1 VGTWDAGLFRPR
13 RAQDPLDNSG
23 PARLFGKRMPDAAR
37 ARFSPSTAAWITLA
51 FLSGLNMLNYLD
63 RYVMSAVLPSL
74 QTELKLDDASGGLVA
89 SAFMLGFFTSAPF
102 FGYLGDRFPR
112 RYLMLAGVVVWS
124 LATACS
130 GLAQNFWQLYAIR
143 LFVGFGEACFVTLGP
158 SWISDLFAGP
168 RRNTALTL
176 FYVAISFGSAIG
188 FTIGGWFASHGD
200 WRGAFIY
207 TGLPGLLLALC
218 LLGLRE
224 PRRGEAD
231 GIAAQEVPALPK
243 VREIFGLLRNGR
255 YHLVVWGY
263 TAQTF
268 AIGAFGVWGVVFL
281 ERVHGMAPGTA
292 STLFGI
298 ILAGSGLVATL
309 TGGLVA
315 TRLRHSTPAGYAW
328 VMAFALL
335 AALPV
340 CCFALTTDGTTAA
353 LAGLGVSMFFLFLPT
368 GPITSQLLEIVPV
381 HLRASGVALCTFIM
395 HLFGDWQSPTI
406 VGAISDSVTQKT
418 HNAAAGLQIGV
429 LILPLILAIGAGLWC
444 ALVSRARW
452 GIPVQP

>member
-1 VGTWDAGLFRPR
+1 MP
-13 RAQDPLDNSG
+13 QDPLDKPG
-23 PARLFGKRMPDAAR
+23 PARLFGGRMPDAER
-37 ARFSPSTAAWITLA
+37 TKFSPSASAWITLA
-51 FLSGLNMLNYLD
+51 ILSGLNMLNYLD
-63 RYVMSAVLPSL
+63 RYVMSAVLTPL
-74 QTELKLDDASGGLVA
+74 QNDLKFDDASAGWVA
-89 SAFMLGFFTSAPF
+89 SAFMLGYFTSAPF

-124 LATACS
+124 LATASS
-130 GLAQNFWQLYAIR
+130 GLAQNFTQLFCIR
-143 LFVGFGEACFVTLGP
+143 LFVGFGEACFVTMGP

-168 RRNTALTL
+168 RRNTVLTL
-176 FYVAISFGSAIG
+176 FYVATSFGSAIG
-188 FTIGGWFASHGD
+188 FTIGGWFAAHGD

-207 TGLPGLLLALC
+207 TGLPGLLLAFC

-231 GIAAQEVPALPK
+231 GLAAQETPRLPK
-243 VREIFGLLRNGR
+243 VREIFGLLRLGR
-255 YHLVVWGY
+255 YHLLVWGY

-281 ERVHGMAPGTA
+281 ERVHGMAPGSA
-292 STLFGI
+292 STIFGL
-298 ILAGSGLVATL
+298 ILAGAGLAATL
-309 TGGLVA
+309 IGGLVA
-315 TRLRHSTPAGYAW
+315 TRLRRSTPAGYAW

-340 CCFALTTDGTTAA
+340 CCFALTTGGTTAA

-406 VGAISDSVTQKT
+406 VGAISDSVTSAT
-418 HNAAAGLQIGV
+418 HSAAAGLRAGV
-429 LILPLILAIGAGLWC
+429 LILPVVLAIGAALWC
-444 ALVSRARW
+444 GLVYRARR